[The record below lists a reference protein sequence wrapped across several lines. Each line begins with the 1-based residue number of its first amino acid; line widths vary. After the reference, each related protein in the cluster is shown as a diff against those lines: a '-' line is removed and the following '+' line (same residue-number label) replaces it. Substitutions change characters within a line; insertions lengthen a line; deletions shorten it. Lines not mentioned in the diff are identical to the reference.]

1 MSHNLTVAD
10 WLMLGGLIVLVAWM
24 VVTLPL

>member
-1 MSHNLTVAD
+1 MSQKLTVAD

-24 VVTLPL
+24 VVTLPR